1 MAWPSFIELDKAVV
15 HFRLMLD
22 QIFLKQ
28 IFHYITLFFQNRGTG
43 KLSTARKVHS
53 YYTFMVQENDPKGSS
68 SEFQGAHGEVNLR
81 QKSINTWPND
91 ALMLVK
97 MLCKVFEY

>member
-1 MAWPSFIELDKAVV
+1 
-15 HFRLMLD
+15 
-22 QIFLKQ
+22 
-28 IFHYITLFFQNRGTG
+28 
-43 KLSTARKVHS
+43 
-53 YYTFMVQENDPKGSS
+53 MVWENDPKGSS

-91 ALMLVK
+91 ALTLVK